1 MESCRWNGQLL
12 LIWVKRCASASTCNP
27 APRDK
32 PELKLDVSLQHECL
46 KQLEF
51 LPKVIR
57 IK

>member
-12 LIWVKRCASASTCNP
+12 LRWVKRCASTCNP

-32 PELKLDVSLQHECL
+32 LELKLEVSLQHESL
-46 KQLEF
+46 KQLAF